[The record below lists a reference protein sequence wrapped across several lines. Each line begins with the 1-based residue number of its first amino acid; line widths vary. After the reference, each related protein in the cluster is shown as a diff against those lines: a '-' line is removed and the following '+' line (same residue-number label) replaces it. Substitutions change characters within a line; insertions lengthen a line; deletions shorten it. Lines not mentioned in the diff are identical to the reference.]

1 MASLTLWG
9 TLLALISGQTN
20 LPEVSSSGQV
30 TAPIPVVTFPG
41 QTQTVNVI
49 NWDSNSLP
57 RIFQRSDQLPLT
69 DEDITKLSK
78 AGFATPDLVKMIE
91 QRRCTCDASADGLI
105 RLQKQGVAKEVISA
119 ISLHALKP
127 NRALNLEI
135 RLDFTGD
142 GREARENFLYLFVDD
157 GNITRVLTAN
167 IGDLLGRSNAHESLI
182 DKSDILIARQVRR
195 VVLPGDLPL
204 KTYGRHNVLVVAS
217 ARPTLTHPS
226 QLNDDEKKRVQSY
239 LFDYPRSSLQSVCRM
254 TAGYKRDA
262 VLTYR
267 WHFVGSRFECE
278 FN

>member
-1 MASLTLWG
+1 ML
-9 TLLALISGQTN
+9 SGQTN

-30 TAPIPVVTFPG
+30 SAPIPGVTFPG

-78 AGFATPDLVKMIE
+78 AGFSTPDLVKMIE

-119 ISLHALKP
+119 ISLQALKP

-142 GREARENFLYLFVDD
+142 GREARENFLYVFVDD

-167 IGDLLGRSNAHESLI
+167 IGDLL
-182 DKSDILIARQVRR
+182 
-195 VVLPGDLPL
+195 
-204 KTYGRHNVLVVAS
+204 
-217 ARPTLTHPS
+217 
-226 QLNDDEKKRVQSY
+226 
-239 LFDYPRSSLQSVCRM
+239 
-254 TAGYKRDA
+254 
-262 VLTYR
+262 
-267 WHFVGSRFECE
+267 
-278 FN
+278 

>member
-1 MASLTLWG
+1 MVSLELG
-9 TLLALISGQTN
+9 VAFLAVISGQTN

-30 TAPIPVVTFPG
+30 TTPIPIVTFPG

-78 AGFATPDLVKMIE
+78 AGFATADLVKMIE

-105 RLQKQGVAKEVISA
+105 RLKKQGVAKEVISA
-119 ISLHALKP
+119 VSLHGLKP
-127 NRALNLEI
+127 NRVLNLEI

-167 IGDLLGRSNAHESLI
+167 IGDLLGRSNAHESMI

-226 QLNDDEKKRVQSY
+226 QLTEDEKMRVQSY
-239 LFDYPRSSLQSVCRM
+239 FFDYPRSSLQSVCRM

>member
-1 MASLTLWG
+1 MS
-9 TLLALISGQTN
+9 LLALGGVFLAMISGQTN

-30 TAPIPVVTFPG
+30 TTPIPIVAFPG

-78 AGFATPDLVKMIE
+78 AGFATADLVKMIE

-105 RLQKQGVAKEVISA
+105 RLKKQGVAKEVISA
-119 ISLHALKP
+119 VSLHGLKP
-127 NRALNLEI
+127 NRLLNLEI

-226 QLNDDEKKRVQSY
+226 QLTEDEKTRVQSY
-239 LFDYPRSSLQSVCRM
+239 FFDYPRSSLQSVCRM